1 MDVGTAKKL
10 LRDNGIAIKD
20 KGRLGN
26 ETGTQIRLGGA
37 VVNVFDNGNWNV
49 QGGNR
54 ELVDKVDAILRHA
67 EPTATGSNP
76 SNASPA
82 ILRHAEPTSKS
93 PASNKI
99 FVVYGHDEDA
109 KRDTEI
115 LLRRWGLEPLF
126 LDQLPSS
133 GDTIIESLERY
144 IGQAQYA
151 VVLATP
157 DDMGHQVGCPN
168 KKSFR
173 VRQNVVLELGMVL
186 ARLGRKQVAILI
198 KKPNEMENPSDIDG
212 LIYIS
217 FEDKIEEAKAELF
230 KELSVAGYNIPGARI

>member
-1 MDVGTAKKL
+1 MDVGTAKEL
-10 LRDNGIAIKD
+10 LRDNGIAIIEEK
-20 KGRLGN
+20 KIGN
-26 ETGTQIRLGGA
+26 GIQIRLDGA

-49 QGGNR
+49 QGKNP
-54 ELVDKVDAILRHA
+54 ELKKLVEEILAR
-67 EPTATGSNP
+67 
-76 SNASPA
+76 
-82 ILRHAEPTSKS
+82 AEPTSKS
-93 PASNKI
+93 PASDKI

-126 LDQLPSS
+126 LDQLPSN

-198 KKPNEMENPSDIDG
+198 KKSNEMENPSDIDG
-212 LIYIS
+212 LIYIP
-217 FEDKIEEAKAELF
+217 FKDKIEEAKVQLAQKLDA
-230 KELSVAGYNIPGARI
+230 AGYNIPLSQL

>member
-1 MDVGTAKKL
+1 MDFGTVKKAM
-10 LRDNGIAIKD
+10 RENGITVREVK
-20 KGRLGN
+20 RLVS
-26 ETGTQIRLGGA
+26 EFGTQILKK
-37 VVNVFDNGNWNV
+37 
-49 QGGNR
+49 
-54 ELVDKVDAILRHA
+54 LVEGIHDH
-67 EPTATGSNP
+67 TAP
-76 SNASPA
+76 P
-82 ILRHAEPTSKS
+82 SKS
-93 PASNKI
+93 PDSDKI

-186 ARLGRKQVAILI
+186 ARLGREQVAILI
-198 KKPNEMENPSDIDG
+198 KRPNEMENPSDIDG

-230 KELSVAGYNIPGARI
+230 KELSAAGYNIPGARI

>member
-1 MDVGTAKKL
+1 M
-10 LRDNGIAIKD
+10 
-20 KGRLGN
+20 
-26 ETGTQIRLGGA
+26 
-37 VVNVFDNGNWNV
+37 VNVFDNGNWNV
-49 QGGNR
+49 QGKNP
-54 ELVDKVDAILRHA
+54 ELKKLVEEILARA
-67 EPTATGSNP
+67 E
-76 SNASPA
+76 
-82 ILRHAEPTSKS
+82 LTSKS
-93 PASNKI
+93 PASDKI

-109 KRDTEI
+109 KRDTEN

-157 DDMGHQVGCPN
+157 DDMGYQVGCPN

-198 KKPNEMENPSDIDG
+198 KKSNEMENPSDIDG
-212 LIYIS
+212 LIYIP
-217 FEDKIEEAKAELF
+217 FKDKIEEAKVQLAQKLDA
-230 KELSVAGYNIPGARI
+230 AGYNIPLSQL